1 MVFALPGQR
10 GRGPSLAKKCG
21 FVKKNTNQQDSYGK
35 IVPKAEFLGN
45 MTYAYEVEEEHGSI
59 NYD

>member
-10 GRGPSLAKKCG
+10 GRGPSLAKK
-21 FVKKNTNQQDSYGK
+21 NTETNK
-35 IVPKAEFLGN
+35 IPTERLSPKPNFWGN

-59 NYD
+59 NYDLKS